1 VGVAIDPDAFDAV
14 VTHLLNNAIEASA
27 GAIRVELRAEARGV
41 VLDII
46 DQGRGMTAEF
56 IRDELFRPLR
66 STRSGG
72 HGIGA
77 YQAREL
83 VRDAGGDLLVLSQ
96 PDAGTT
102 MRVIL
107 PSLRPAVAAPAAAE
121 T

>member
-1 VGVAIDPDAFDAV
+1 
-14 VTHLLNNAIEASA
+14 
-27 GAIRVELRAEARGV
+27 
-41 VLDII
+41 
-46 DQGRGMTAEF
+46 
-56 IRDELFRPLR
+56 
-66 STRSGG
+66 
-72 HGIGA
+72 
-77 YQAREL
+77 